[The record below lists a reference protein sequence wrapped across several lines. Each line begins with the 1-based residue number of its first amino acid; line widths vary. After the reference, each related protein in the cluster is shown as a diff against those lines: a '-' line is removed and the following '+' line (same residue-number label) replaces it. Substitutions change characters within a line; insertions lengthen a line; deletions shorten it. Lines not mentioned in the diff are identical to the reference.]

1 MNYDSENNDSKIKYY
16 TEYDKIY
23 NYNINYYNYF
33 LFIILMII
41 LIIFFLMIIKK
52 YN

>member
-1 MNYDSENNDSKIKYY
+1 MNNDSKNNDSNIKYY

-23 NYNINYYNYF
+23 NYNSNYYKYF